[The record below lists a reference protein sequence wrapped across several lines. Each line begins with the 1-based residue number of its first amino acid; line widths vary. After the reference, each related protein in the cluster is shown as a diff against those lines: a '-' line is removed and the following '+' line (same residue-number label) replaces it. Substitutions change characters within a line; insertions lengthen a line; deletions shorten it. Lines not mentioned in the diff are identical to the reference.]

1 MSKKKIAI
9 AVLVLLLLAVASVFG
24 MLYVTSGLLVKY
36 LSLGDVTPH
45 LSLPFELAKFG
56 AKKEK
61 VFGVIALC
69 LLITAEVFLR
79 WGARITPTDALW
91 NLVPAVLWSVGMLIA
106 RRHPLDRTSV
116 GTGLATLLPHV
127 YQTILADFQLLSVT
141 AAALLVGATFFV
153 AVRRE
158 SDTQP

>member
-1 MSKKKIAI
+1 MET
-9 AVLVLLLLAVASVFG
+9 LVYLLIFVALATTVYGRHVATRNSQLLEGDDRPRTWAEATVV
-24 MLYVTSGLLVKY
+24 GL
-36 LSLGDVTPH
+36 
-45 LSLPFELAKFG
+45 
-56 AKKEK
+56 
-61 VFGVIALC
+61 VIALC

-91 NLVPAVLWSVGMLIA
+91 NLVPAVLWSVGMLIV

>member
-1 MSKKKIAI
+1 METLVYLLIFV
-9 AVLVLLLLAVASVFG
+9 VLTTTVYGRHVATRNSQLLEGDDRPRTWAEATVV
-24 MLYVTSGLLVKY
+24 GL
-36 LSLGDVTPH
+36 
-45 LSLPFELAKFG
+45 
-56 AKKEK
+56 
-61 VFGVIALC
+61 VIALC

-127 YQTILADFQLLSVT
+127 YQTVLAETQLLSVT

-153 AVRRE
+153 AARRE

>member
-1 MSKKKIAI
+1 MENLFTLVVFV
-9 AVLVLLLLAVASVFG
+9 VLSVTVYGRHMATRNSQVLEGDDRPRNLAEASV
-24 MLYVTSGLLVKY
+24 VGL
-36 LSLGDVTPH
+36 
-45 LSLPFELAKFG
+45 
-56 AKKEK
+56 
-61 VFGVIALC
+61 VIALC

-127 YQTILADFQLLSVT
+127 YQTVLADFQPLSVT
-141 AAALLVGATFFV
+141 VAALLVGATFLV
-153 AVRRE
+153 AARRE

>member
-1 MSKKKIAI
+1 METLVTLLIFV
-9 AVLVLLLLAVASVFG
+9 VLATTVYGRHVATRNSQLLEGDDRPRTWAEATVV
-24 MLYVTSGLLVKY
+24 GL
-36 LSLGDVTPH
+36 
-45 LSLPFELAKFG
+45 
-56 AKKEK
+56 
-61 VFGVIALC
+61 VIALC

-127 YQTILADFQLLSVT
+127 YQTVLADFQLLSVT

>member
-1 MSKKKIAI
+1 MENLFTLVVFVVLAATVYGRHMATRNSDILDGDERPRNLAEAAI
-9 AVLVLLLLAVASVFG
+9 V
-24 MLYVTSGLLVKY
+24 GL
-36 LSLGDVTPH
+36 
-45 LSLPFELAKFG
+45 
-56 AKKEK
+56 
-61 VFGVIALC
+61 VIALC
-69 LLITAEVFLR
+69 LLISAEIFLH
-79 WGARITPTDALW
+79 WGARLTPADSPW
-91 NLVPAVLWSVGMLIA
+91 NMLPAVLWSIGMLIA

-127 YQTILADFQLLSVT
+127 YQTVLADFQLLSVT

>member
-1 MSKKKIAI
+1 METLVYLLIFV
-9 AVLVLLLLAVASVFG
+9 VLATTVYGRHVATRNSQLLEGDDRPRTWAEATVV
-24 MLYVTSGLLVKY
+24 GL
-36 LSLGDVTPH
+36 
-45 LSLPFELAKFG
+45 
-56 AKKEK
+56 
-61 VFGVIALC
+61 VIALC

-127 YQTILADFQLLSVT
+127 YQTVLADFQLLSVT